1 MKKNYMMRIASV
13 LLVVVLLTT
22 SIISGTL
29 AKYTSSVEASA
40 IATVAK
46 WDIKVNN
53 SKISVSNPNIT
64 FDLFDTVKDSNGVGD
79 ESNVVSKKI
88 APGTSGSFAFKIENF
103 SEVNAQYTVALT
115 EENDLDVPLQYSIDG
130 GNTWS
135 DSIGEL
141 ATTNITN
148 QSIDITNS
156 ESTVTV
162 YWRWMFDGST
172 NGAHISQSD
181 ESDTSLGT
189 MDTAP
194 TVTITAT
201 ITVTQVD

>member
-64 FDLFDTVKDSNGVGD
+64 FDLFDTVKDSNGTGD
-79 ESNVVSKKI
+79 ESDVVSKKI
-88 APGTSGSFAFKIENF
+88 APGTSGSFAFKIENL

-115 EENDLDVPLQYSIDG
+115 EKNDSNVPLQYSID

-148 QSIDITNS
+148 QSIDMTNG

-162 YWRWMFDGST
+162 YWRWMFEGTT
-172 NGAHISQSD
+172 NGAHTSQSD